1 MSTTFKV
8 TNATVT
14 KVEVEGSYNGVT
26 ITPSNDT
33 VTFSG
38 FTSDLLDTNRII
50 LKGTYK
56 YDDVTETTELTY
68 NLVKLKVAEAT
79 TILDFSND
87 NIIVPCDENGEVSV
101 SSVSTGVAM
110 MYGETDLEI
119 ALKESVAGIEL
130 GESIGNGYRKL
141 TIDLSK
147 VNFVDDVCNLSITV
161 VGSDSEGKTTE
172 RTGTLIISKV
182 KAGESGK
189 V

>member
-14 KVEVEGSYNGVT
+14 KVEVVGSYNGVT

-38 FTSDLLDTNRII
+38 FTSELLDTNRII

-79 TILDFSND
+79 TILDFSRF
-87 NIIVPCDENGEVSV
+87 
-101 SSVSTGVAM
+101 GVF
-110 MYGETDLEI
+110 GFL
-119 ALKESVAGIEL
+119 
-130 GESIGNGYRKL
+130 R
-141 TIDLSK
+141 
-147 VNFVDDVCNLSITV
+147 
-161 VGSDSEGKTTE
+161 
-172 RTGTLIISKV
+172 
-182 KAGESGK
+182 
-189 V
+189 